1 MQVAF
6 GTAREASRVARGE
19 AGSHR
24 PVHDMSA
31 SCAPGAPRVV
41 VLGLLVAAA
50 LHAPLLGEGPEAQ
63 RGRPF
68 T

>member
-19 AGSHR
+19 TRSHR
-24 PVHDMSA
+24 PVHDTSV
-31 SCAPGAPRVV
+31 SRAPGTPRVV
-41 VLGLLVAAA
+41 VSGLLVAAA
-50 LHAPLLGEGPEAQ
+50 LHPPLLGEGPEAQ